1 MYVTMSIAFRLLIA
15 ASNIAVLFNARP
27 LGAGPTSAV
36 IPLMRAAARSVIAR
50 PNADAFAVSRSE
62 RRL

>member
-27 LGAGPTSAV
+27 LA
-36 IPLMRAAARSVIAR
+36 
-50 PNADAFAVSRSE
+50 
-62 RRL
+62 